1 MEEKTRGMK
10 ERTVE
15 MKLRTREREEGRG
28 KEREEEG
35 NEELKDGRKGKRRA
49 QIMHGRI
56 AERGWK
62 EGKKSL
68 QKDRQK

>member
-1 MEEKTRGMK
+1 MEEKTRGMR

-15 MKLRTREREEGRG
+15 MMRTGEREEGRG

-49 QIMHGRI
+49 QIMHGRK

-62 EGKKSL
+62 EGEKKGL
-68 QKDRQK
+68 KKDRQK